1 MDIEKFTRKSL
12 ESLKAAQD
20 KAKENGSNQIS
31 PEHLAYALLTAE
43 DSICLK
49 ALQKTGADTKGLISE
64 LEKQIK
70 KLPVT
75 KLAGDNFYV
84 DGAVQDILTA
94 AEKKAQKDGD
104 SFVGT
109 ETIFE
114 VLISKASGQLKTIFT
129 NYNVDL
135 NKYIGEVK
143 KMKNTP
149 KTAEGYWELN
159 GEQ

>member
-1 MDIEKFTRKSL
+1 
-12 ESLKAAQD
+12 
-20 KAKENGSNQIS
+20 
-31 PEHLAYALLTAE
+31 
-43 DSICLK
+43 
-49 ALQKTGADTKGLISE
+49 SE

-84 DGAVQDILTA
+84 DGAVQDILNA

-109 ETIFE
+109 ETVFE
-114 VLISKASGQLKTIFT
+114 VLISKASGQLKTVFT

-143 KMKNTP
+143 KMKITPNTSDS
-149 KTAEGYWELN
+149 AEENFEALTKYGTD
-159 GEQ
+159 